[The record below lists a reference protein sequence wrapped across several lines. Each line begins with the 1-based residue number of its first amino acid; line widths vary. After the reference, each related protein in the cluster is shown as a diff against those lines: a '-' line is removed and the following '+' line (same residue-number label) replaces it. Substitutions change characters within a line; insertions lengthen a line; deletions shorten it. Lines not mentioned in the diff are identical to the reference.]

1 MKRAF
6 KIGGIVAFLLL
17 LAIGILTALPGKQAE
32 EVASKTKPKEKP
44 AVIYEHTYGDLT
56 IKVLEW
62 TLDTDADTGKVIV
75 NIPIEMTN
83 RADHAYTFFMPHFS
97 YNGTESVFTVF
108 NAEDED
114 VTGKISRLDY
124 KDGTI
129 SITLETREPADV
141 ETLNPTFNIYDMKS
155 EKEINLTPELKK
167 P

>member
-1 MKRAF
+1 MKRAL
-6 KIGGIVAFLLL
+6 KIGGLIAVTLLV
-17 LAIGILTALPGKQAE
+17 AIGIIMSMSDGVE
-32 EVASKTKPKEKP
+32 EAASKSKPKEKP
-44 AVIYEHTYGDLT
+44 VIIYEHTYGDLT
-56 IKVLEW
+56 IKVLDW

-75 NIPIEMTN
+75 NIPIELTN
-83 RADHAYTFFMPHFS
+83 RADHAYTFYMPHFS

-108 NAEDED
+108 NADDDED
-114 VTGKISRLDY
+114 VAGKISRLDY

-129 SITLETREPADV
+129 SITLETREPADI